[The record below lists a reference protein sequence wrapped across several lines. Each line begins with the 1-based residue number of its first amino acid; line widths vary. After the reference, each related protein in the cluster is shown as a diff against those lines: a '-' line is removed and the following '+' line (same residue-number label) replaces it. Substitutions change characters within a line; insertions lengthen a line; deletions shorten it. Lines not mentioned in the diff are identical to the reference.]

1 MTPENAPTLGAP
13 VVAVVGP
20 TATGKSDLA
29 LDLAARLGGEIVN
42 ADAMQFYRG
51 MDIGTAK
58 LPAAEWRG
66 IAHQQL
72 EVLDVTEEAS
82 VAGYQAAA
90 RVDIAAIRGRGHRPL
105 LVGGSGL
112 YVRAA
117 LDRLEIPPTDA
128 AVRGRLEAEAE
139 VVGGDAMHARLLA
152 LDPRAAAAILPGN
165 RRRVIRALEVIEL
178 TGRPFS
184 ASMPTREFVSPAVVL
199 GLRVDRDVL
208 VERIER
214 RVERMWEAGLRDET
228 EALLAVG
235 LRDGVTAS
243 RAIGYSQ
250 AIAVVDGALD
260 EATARSDTAQATRR
274 YARRQESWFRPD
286 PRIVWL
292 DATDPDLLDRALAAV
307 READARV
314 RDGIPE
320 ND

>member
-1 MTPENAPTLGAP
+1 MSCSGASPTASAGPSPSGAVADRARPDLDSAAASDLP

-20 TATGKSDLA
+20 TASGKSDLA
-29 LDLAARLGGEIVN
+29 LALAERLAGEVVN

-58 LPAAEWRG
+58 LPAAERRG
-66 IAHQQL
+66 IAHHQL
-72 EVLDVTEEAS
+72 DVLDVTEEAS

-165 RRRVIRALEVIEL
+165 RRRV
-178 TGRPFS
+178 
-184 ASMPTREFVSPAVVL
+184 
-199 GLRVDRDVL
+199 
-208 VERIER
+208 
-214 RVERMWEAGLRDET
+214 
-228 EALLAVG
+228 
-235 LRDGVTAS
+235 
-243 RAIGYSQ
+243 
-250 AIAVVDGALD
+250 
-260 EATARSDTAQATRR
+260 
-274 YARRQESWFRPD
+274 
-286 PRIVWL
+286 
-292 DATDPDLLDRALAAV
+292 
-307 READARV
+307 
-314 RDGIPE
+314 
-320 ND
+320 